1 MLLYQA
7 LNKTTTDNITNI
19 TTLVKDAILDN
30 FYMVNYLDWFDIK
43 EEAIEL
49 QKSFSQ
55 LSKQEVSD
63 SPSGYPIRKS

>member
-19 TTLVKDAILDN
+19 TTPVKDAILDN

-55 LSKQEVSD
+55 LSK
-63 SPSGYPIRKS
+63 